1 MQKIMRWAL
10 VPVILIVAAVYL
22 SSRVS
27 EQPLTRMEKAVS
39 LDALG
44 K

>member
-1 MQKIMRWAL
+1 MSRLIKWIL
-10 VPVILIVAAVYL
+10 VLAVLLGGMVFL

-27 EQPLTRMEKAVS
+27 EQPITRHEKAVS
-39 LDALG
+39 VDAFG

>member
-1 MQKIMRWAL
+1 MQKMLRWAI
-10 VPVILIVAAVYL
+10 VPVILIGVSIYL

-27 EQPLTRMEKAVS
+27 EQPLTRKEKVVS

>member
-1 MQKIMRWAL
+1 MSRLIKWIL
-10 VPVILIVAAVYL
+10 VLAVLLGGMFFL

-27 EQPLTRMEKAVS
+27 EQPLTRHEKPVS
-39 LDALG
+39 VDALG

>member
-1 MQKIMRWAL
+1 MQKMMRWAI
-10 VPVILIVAAVYL
+10 VPVILIIAAVYL

-27 EQPLTRMEKAVS
+27 EQPLTRKEKAVS

>member
-1 MQKIMRWAL
+1 MQKMMRWAIA
-10 VPVILIVAAVYL
+10 PVILIVAAVYL

>member
-1 MQKIMRWAL
+1 MQRMMRWMIAAII
-10 VPVILIVAAVYL
+10 VIVIAVYL

-27 EQPLTRMEKAVS
+27 EKPLTRHEKPVS
-39 LDALG
+39 LDALA

>member
-1 MQKIMRWAL
+1 MQKMMRWAI
-10 VPVILIVAAVYL
+10 VPVILIVVAVYL

>member
-1 MQKIMRWAL
+1 MQKMMRWAI

-22 SSRVS
+22 SGRVS

>member
-1 MQKIMRWAL
+1 MQKLIRWAIA
-10 VPVILIVAAVYL
+10 PVILIVISIYL

-27 EQPLTRMEKAVS
+27 EQPLTRQEKSVS
-39 LDALG
+39 LDALA

>member
-1 MQKIMRWAL
+1 MQKMMRWAI

-27 EQPLTRMEKAVS
+27 EQPLTRIEKAVS

>member
-1 MQKIMRWAL
+1 MQKIMRWAI

>member
-1 MQKIMRWAL
+1 MQKMLRWAI
-10 VPVILIVAAVYL
+10 VPVILIVVALYL

-27 EQPLTRMEKAVS
+27 EQPMARKEKAVS

>member
-1 MQKIMRWAL
+1 MQKMMRWVI
-10 VPVILIVAAVYL
+10 VPVILIVVAIYL
-22 SSRVS
+22 SNRVS
-27 EQPLTRMEKAVS
+27 EQPLTRKEKAVS

>member
-1 MQKIMRWAL
+1 MQKMMRLAI
-10 VPVILIVAAVYL
+10 VPIILIAGAVYL

-27 EQPLTRMEKAVS
+27 EQPLTRHEKSVS
-39 LDALG
+39 LDALS

>member
-1 MQKIMRWAL
+1 MQKMMRWAV

-27 EQPLTRMEKAVS
+27 EQPLTRMEKVVS

>member
-1 MQKIMRWAL
+1 MQKMMRWAIL
-10 VPVILIVAAVYL
+10 PVILIVAAVYL